1 MYGVNDAG
9 GFNAV
14 ADVDDVEGGV
24 DEFVAFFNK
33 GFGTNS
39 DEAGVCFDPVGNDVI
54 AQKYLQ
60 KILCN
65 NRQTYLYHGMMKK
78 TKKGRNLL

>member
-1 MYGVNDAG
+1 MNDAG
-9 GFNAV
+9 CFDAV
-14 ADVDDVEGGV
+14 TNVDDVEGGI
-24 DEFVAFFNK
+24 DKFVAFFNE

-39 DEAGVCFDPVGNDVI
+39 DDDGVGFEPVRNDVI

-65 NRQTYLYHGMMKK
+65 NGQTYLYHGMMKK

>member
-1 MYGVNDAG
+1 MNDAG
-9 GFNAV
+9 CFDAV
-14 ADVDDVEGGV
+14 TNVDDVEGGI
-24 DEFVAFFNK
+24 DEFVAFFNE

-39 DEAGVCFDPVGNDVI
+39 DDDGVCFEQVGNDVI

-65 NRQTYLYHGMMKK
+65 NGQTYLYHGMMKK